1 MARREAYT
9 KSSFITHRYKCDVYR
24 EKFTGT
30 VETYDAAVPNGY
42 ITAYSSVDA
51 DRNPRWREA
60 IKQGL
65 CATTYLSGSQQRV
78 YRLGGVMDHEWDKK
92 STPGAYRHFK
102 YSGDFVTPQMANDPN
117 LWPDWRD
124 YSFTTAL
131 TEADNCAK
139 MRFLRRAKERASSEF
154 QGGVFTGELRE
165 TIKLLKSP
173 LAGFRKVLL
182 TFIDGAKRHYHRLN
196 RRNAQARANALA
208 EQWLEWSFGI
218 KPLVSDLQSL
228 SQVLLDLGDERR
240 SSRVK
245 ASCLSS
251 KYRVLWP
258 NNRMVLG
265 NFFFDYDIQQ
275 EGYAI
280 VTYLGVLKDEM
291 VCGKNKLSLAN
302 FGLTLDEFVP
312 TLYQLA
318 PWSFLVDYFV
328 NLDDIV
334 EAVSFRRSNIAWV
347 QKTTHKIHER
357 ELVNCKPLETSGWVL
372 KSWRPS
378 EWKTT
383 HRRVLRDEYL
393 GSFVP
398 TVTWKAPVSP
408 IKGANMLAL
417 AMTNASTLERI
428 GASVL
433 GVSKAVWKGVTR
445 PF

>member
-1 MARREAYT
+1 MPRREAYT
-9 KSSFITHRYKCDVYR
+9 RSSFITHRYKCDVYR
-24 EKFTGT
+24 EKTTGQ
-30 VETYDAAVPNGY
+30 VETYDASVPDGY
-42 ITAYSSVDA
+42 LTAYSSVTA
-51 DRNPRWREA
+51 DKNPLWREA

-65 CATTYLSGSQQRV
+65 CATTYLSGSRQKV
-78 YRLGGVMDHEWDKK
+78 TRLGGVMDIERDENL
-92 STPGAYRHFK
+92 TQGAYNRFK
-102 YSGDFVTPQMANDPN
+102 YSGDFVTPQMAHDPDV
-117 LWPDWRD
+117 WPDWRTF
-124 YSFTTAL
+124 SFTTAL
-131 TEADNCAK
+131 TEADDCAK
-139 MRFLRRAKERASSEF
+139 MRFLRRAKERTSSF
-154 QGGVFTGELRE
+154 NGGVFTGELRE
-165 TIKLLKSP
+165 TIKLFKSP
-173 LAGFRKVLL
+173 LAGLRKGLL
-182 TFIDGAKRHYHRLN
+182 TFIGDAKRHYHRLN
-196 RRNAQARANALA
+196 RRNARARANALA

-218 KPLVSDLQSL
+218 KPLVSDLQDL
-228 SQVLLDLGDERR
+228 SQALLDLGNERR

-245 ASCLSS
+245 ASCKSS
-251 KYRVLWP
+251 EYRVLWP

-265 NFFFDYDIQQ
+265 NFDFDYDIQQ
-275 EGYAI
+275 VGYAI

-291 VCGKNKLSLAN
+291 VCGKNRLSLAN

-318 PWSFLVDYFV
+318 PWSFLIDYFV

-357 ELVNCKPLETSGWVL
+357 ELVNVRPLPTFGWVL

-378 EWKTT
+378 EWKTE

-398 TVTWKAPVSP
+398 TVTWKIPVSP

-417 AMTNASTLERI
+417 AMTNASTLEKI

-433 GVSKAVWKGVTR
+433 GVSRSAW
-445 PF
+445 